1 MNEEKK
7 PLYKNPWLYV
17 YLISLFAVMSLMAQL
32 LRLRIFPT
40 KYQAPVNVVLLLIHG
55 LAGYMLMSKHDSKV
69 KRIFGCLIA
78 ACLTF
83 TSLFGSYYINDVISA
98 IKAMNAGEDQI
109 RKTSSIYAVKFSPVN
124 QIKDLEG
131 RTIGILSN
139 ISREGTDQVISELTN
154 RSLKFNIV
162 QYESS
167 IAMMNDFKGQ
177 AIDCVIID
185 DAYLSVISD
194 YEGYENIES
203 TIKKVYTYEYYIDKV
218 DTISSVDVTEN
229 PFTVLISGID
239 TYGEI
244 SETSR
249 SDVNILVSVNPKT
262 KNVVIASIPR
272 DYYVEMV
279 CDAAT
284 GCPNGQKDKLTHAGL
299 YGVEATEQTIE
310 NMLGVEINYNA
321 KINFSSLE
329 TIVDSLGGV
338 TVQNDN
344 KFTAGGYTFEAGT
357 LNLNGPQAL
366 AYSRERKS
374 FLAGDRTRGQNQMR
388 VIRGII
394 DKLLS
399 PAILND
405 FSGLMSSISSTI
417 QTNMTY
423 EEMTSLVNMQLSDGA
438 SWRIFTLSLNGSDG
452 NEFSPSIGDN
462 AYVMYPD
469 ENTMVP
475 VRNDIQAIM
484 NGDKPAYGTESKT
497 S

>member
-1 MNEEKK
+1 MQEEKK
-7 PLYKNPWLYV
+7 PFYKNPWLYV
-17 YLISLFAVMSLMAQL
+17 YVISLFAVMALMVQL

-40 KYQAPVNVVLLLIHG
+40 KYQAPANAVLLLIHG
-55 LAGYMLMSKHDSKV
+55 IAGYMLLSKRDSLV

-78 ACLTF
+78 ACLTL

-98 IKAMNAGEDQI
+98 IKAMNAGENQI
-109 RKTSSIYAVKFSPVN
+109 RKTSTIYAVKFSPVN
-124 QIKDLEG
+124 EIKDLEG

-139 ISREGTDQVISELTN
+139 ISRDGTDQLISELTR

-194 YEGYENIES
+194 YEGFEDIES
-203 TIKKVYTYEYYIDKV
+203 TIKKVYTYEYYVDKTETV
-218 DTISSVDVTEN
+218 SSVDVTDT

-249 SDVNILVSVNPKT
+249 SDVNILVSVNPVT

-284 GCPNGQKDKLTHAGL
+284 GCPNGQNDKLTHSGL
-299 YGVEATEQTIE
+299 FGIESTEQTIE
-310 NMLGVEINYNA
+310 NLIGIDINYNA
-321 KINFSSLE
+321 RINFSSLE
-329 TIVDSLGGV
+329 AIVDALGGI
-338 TVQNDN
+338 TVNNDN
-344 KFTAGGYTFEAGT
+344 TFSAGGYTFNAGE
-357 LNLNGPQAL
+357 LHLNGQQAL
-366 AYSRERKS
+366 AYSRARKQ
-374 FLAGDRTRGQNQMR
+374 FIAGDRTRGQNQMR
-388 VIRGII
+388 VIKGII

-405 FSGLMSSISSTI
+405 FSGLMSSVSSTL
-417 QTNMTY
+417 QTNMSY

-438 SWRIFTLSLNGSDG
+438 SWNIFTLSLNGTDG
-452 NEFSPSIGDN
+452 NEFSPSLGDV

-469 ENTMVP
+469 PNTITP

-484 NGDKPAYGTESKT
+484 NGDKPAYGTEMKT

>member
-1 MNEEKK
+1 MEEKK
-7 PLYKNPWLYV
+7 AFYKNPWLYV
-17 YLISLFAVMSLMAQL
+17 YGISLFAVMGLMVQV

-40 KYQAPVNVVLLLIHG
+40 KYQAPANAVLLLIHG
-55 LAGYMLMSKHDSKV
+55 LSGYMLLSKNDSMA

-78 ACLTF
+78 ACLTL
-83 TSLFGSYYINDVISA
+83 TSMFGSYYINDVISA
-98 IKAMNAGEDQI
+98 IKAMNAGENQI
-109 RKTSSIYAVKFSPVN
+109 RKSSSIYTVKFSPIKE
-124 QIKDLEG
+124 IKDLEG
-131 RTIGILSN
+131 RKIGILSN
-139 ISREGTDQVISELTN
+139 ISRDGTDQVISELTR

-167 IAMMNDFKGQ
+167 IAMMNDFRGQ

-194 YEGYENIES
+194 YEGYENVES
-203 TIKKVYTYEYYIDKV
+203 TIRKIYTYEYYVDKTE
-218 DTISSVDVTEN
+218 TISSVDVTDT

-249 SDVNILVSVNPKT
+249 SDVNIVVSVNPVT

-279 CDAAT
+279 CNAAT
-284 GCPNGQKDKLTHAGL
+284 GCPNGQNDKLTHAGL

-310 NMLGVEINYNA
+310 KLLGIEINYNA
-321 KINFSSLE
+321 RVNFSSLE

-338 TVQNDN
+338 TIKNDN
-344 KFTAGGYTFEAGT
+344 TFTAGGYTFEAGE
-357 LNLNGPQAL
+357 LHLDGKQAL
-366 AYSRERKS
+366 AFSRERKS

-394 DKLLS
+394 NKLLS

-405 FSGLMSSISSTI
+405 FSGLMSSVSSTI

-438 SWRIFTLSLNGSDG
+438 SWRIFTLSVNGTDG
-452 NEFSPSIGDN
+452 NEFAPSIGDL

-469 ENTMVP
+469 LNTITP